1 MELVKNLKLFD
12 NDYDRAFARLS
23 PTQKK
28 DINSVG
34 AESATRFR
42 NSLSVE
48 FNPLEKERN
57 GNPYILQE
65 TDPNAWLGETF
76 FDFVEAAAYM
86 GSPAAMLL
94 NWQEKSFQAN
104 EAKEQEAKDKY
115 FQAYVQWH
123 IDKKKFENRNL
134 PPPPEDEGFRLLER
148 DTLGSWRTSAEFSAE
163 LAYEQTENYNRVINA
178 ARQRVLDE
186 WHNNTLTLDELR
198 ARDQA
203 GRDLVETAGLDV
215 DFYNDY
221 ETYIIQDATSQLAVQ
236 FNHFGINYR
245 DADQKLVSIAGK
257 DPSVLP
263 ALDHYYEVMTQLS
276 AETQLPIAE
285 LARLDALPKDE
296 QERELGKVN
305 AIRERVIRAGLLSD
319 KALVDEFN
327 ANLIRDMQSYGPNF
341 EAIMRNINDNQ
352 MFMGYS
358 YLYGTNRTD
367 FYRQLHLEAPVVV
380 IPPNPYAAGTQFNYD
395 KNRTPDDTL
404 IYGYR
409 YNLTDAQNDELE
421 EYLYYKNREVTPS
434 GQKGVLTTAD
444 AMAKALEIY
453 NRDIAIYRKSDEEVA
468 KDNNMTLD
476 EYYAEYGY
484 EKGII
489 ADPEPIEWLDVT
501 ERPSPPTII
510 YDESNEGGGLR
521 DANAALQAQRIAGGG
536 TADEF
541 DRISTRAYQDA
552 ERGALA
558 GEGSTL
564 AGTNQY
570 GESIRQ
576 NEFGDQSQPRTNQ
589 YGETLREEND
599 PDGP

>member
-1 MELVKNLKLFD
+1 MEEANKRATAEKANKVNSARMELVKNLKLYD

-28 DINSVG
+28 NINSVG
-34 AESATRFR
+34 AESALRFR

-57 GNPYILQE
+57 GNPYLLQDE
-65 TDPNAWLGETF
+65 DPNAWMGEAF
-76 FDFVEAAAYM
+76 FDFVEAAAWM

-104 EAKEQEAKDKY
+104 EAREQEAKDKY

-123 IDKKKFENRNL
+123 IDKKKQWNL

-163 LAYEQTENYNRVINA
+163 LAYEQKENYNRVINN

-215 DFYNDY
+215 DFYDNY

-245 DADQKLVSIAGK
+245 DADQKLVSIAGR

-305 AIRERVIRAGLLSD
+305 AIRERVIRAGLISD

-341 EAIMRNINDNQ
+341 EMIMRNINDQQ
-352 MFMGYS
+352 MLMGYS

-367 FYRQLHLEAPVVV
+367 FYNQLHLEAPVVV
-380 IPPNPYAAGTQFNYD
+380 IPPNPYAGSTVFDYE
-395 KNRTPDDTL
+395 KNRRAGDTV

-409 YNLTDAQNDELE
+409 YNLTDEQNQELE
-421 EYLYYKNREVTPS
+421 EYLYGTGAR
-434 GQKGVLTTAD
+434 TTEE
-444 AMAKALEIY
+444 AMARAAYIY
-453 NRDIAIYRKSDEEVA
+453 ERDRPIYRKSDAEVA

-476 EYYAEYGY
+476 EYYEEYGY
-484 EKGII
+484 DMDKT
-489 ADPEPIEWLDVT
+489 PPVEPIEWKAIG
-501 ERPSPPTII
+501 ERDPPPPPSMFAGQ
-510 YDESNEGGGLR
+510 DESDDPNAAGER
-521 DANAALQAQRIAGGG
+521 AANAALQAQRIAGGG

-541 DRISTRAYQDA
+541 DRMAAGAY
-552 ERGALA
+552 ENSLRY
-558 GEGSTL
+558 GEG
-564 AGTNQY
+564 
-570 GESIRQ
+570 
-576 NEFGDQSQPRTNQ
+576 GDVPQPRTDSAGQ
-589 YGETLREEND
+589 TIREEND